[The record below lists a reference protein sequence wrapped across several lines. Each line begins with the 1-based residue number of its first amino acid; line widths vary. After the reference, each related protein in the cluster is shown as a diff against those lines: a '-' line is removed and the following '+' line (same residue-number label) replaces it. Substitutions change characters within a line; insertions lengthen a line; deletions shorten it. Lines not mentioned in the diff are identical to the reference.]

1 MELES
6 ELENRNNEYCEVL
19 QMDQADREE
28 FSIQTKANL
37 DLAKEKDVSSTRVA
51 NPLVKTTKNW
61 WWQNFD
67 HFMIAIE
74 PSFKYIF

>member
-37 DLAKEKDVSSTRVA
+37 DLAKEKDVSSSSENSSRPAQFLTSER
-51 NPLVKTTKNW
+51 
-61 WWQNFD
+61 
-67 HFMIAIE
+67 
-74 PSFKYIF
+74 